1 MTFAPAEA
9 TNGREVC
16 IEVKDLVKSYKRGQ
30 IKALAGI
37 DLKIYKGEV
46 FGLIGPNGAGKTTLL
61 GCLLGLLEDDSG
73 SVTVCGRPPGYLSV
87 RRVTGYMPERSEF
100 ETWMTGCQ
108 FLQYHHML
116 AGRDSATRDTDIDE
130 VLELVEIDRTAWKR
144 RLGTYSRGMLQRLN
158 LAQALLGK
166 PTVLLLDEPTLGLDP
181 PGVAIVRRVV
191 MKLKEGDYTAI
202 INSHQLDEIER
213 VCDRVAF
220 ITGGK
225 IRSVENLKV
234 EKSGE
239 YPLLVKWLPECAGN
253 GTAEKVLSCAS
264 RAGCSVKELGDVW
277 CRFVIADANTASN
290 LIKELVQSGL
300 PVQEAVS
307 ERSRLEELFEAG
319 KRGAANE

>member
-1 MTFAPAEA
+1 MTAAET

-16 IEVKDLVKSYKRGQ
+16 IEVKGLSKSYKRGQ
-30 IKALAGI
+30 IKALNGI

-61 GCLLGLLEDDSG
+61 GCLLGLLELDAG
-73 SVTVCGRPPGYLSV
+73 AITVCGRPPGFLSV
-87 RRVTGYMPERSEF
+87 RRITGYMPERSDF
-100 ETWMTGCQ
+100 ETWMTGRQ

-116 AGRDSATRDTDIDE
+116 AERDSATRESDIDE
-130 VLELVEIDRTAWKR
+130 ALELVEIDGSAWRR

-158 LAQALLGK
+158 LAQAMLGK

-202 INSHQLDEIER
+202 VNSHQLDEIER
-213 VCDRVAF
+213 ICDRVAF

-239 YPLLVKWLPECAGN
+239 YPLLVKWLPERTGN
-253 GTAEKVLSCAS
+253 GTAEKVLSAAR

-277 CRFVIADANTASN
+277 CRFVIADAHTASN

-319 KRGAANE
+319 KRGAADE